1 MKYNLLICS
10 DTHEAAPGI
19 IPPPDTRCWLHAGD
33 FYNNKDIASSDDE
46 SDAQYA
52 DTIGALEGGEAYQW
66 FKSFKMP
73 IYSVRGNHDGHDAW
87 GFFRTVQD
95 ITGKVARVTPEL
107 LVAGIGW
114 HGRNYNDLPS
124 EANFTDVCSTL
135 SGTVRR
141 LRKPGDM
148 LILLTH
154 YPAYAPPVA
163 KNQEGTFTTLR
174 ELAGSIKPVLIIQ
187 GHIHQWAGSQYDVLL
202 DSKRVLVANPG
213 GFGMAV
219 SVDPAKGSVSIAGQP
234 GGRAGH

>member
-1 MKYNLLICS
+1 MSLWYRLLPLVERQGLFGCHS
-10 DTHEAAPGI
+10 A
-19 IPPPDTRCWLHAGD
+19 
-33 FYNNKDIASSDDE
+33 
-46 SDAQYA
+46 
-52 DTIGALEGGEAYQW
+52 
-66 FKSFKMP
+66 
-73 IYSVRGNHDGHDAW
+73 
-87 GFFRTVQD
+87 
-95 ITGKVARVTPEL
+95 KV
-107 LVAGIGW
+107 G
-114 HGRNYNDLPS
+114 
-124 EANFTDVCSTL
+124 
-135 SGTVRR
+135 